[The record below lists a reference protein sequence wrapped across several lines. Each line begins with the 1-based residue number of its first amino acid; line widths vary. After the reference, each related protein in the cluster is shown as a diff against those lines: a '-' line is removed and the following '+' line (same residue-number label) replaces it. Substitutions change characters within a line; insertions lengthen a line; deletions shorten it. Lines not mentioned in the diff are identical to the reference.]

1 MRVNSGIQSL
11 HSYRKLSGEELRDCL
26 AIKTEKIFAS
36 TSFLVI
42 SFIALCLAS
51 LFIGPLV
58 IRSQRFSS
66 KIQFHPELR
75 FSMVKSREAKFNRL
89 LAAGTISLRACRVIR
104 SESSVKWH
112 VDSK

>member
-1 MRVNSGIQSL
+1 MRVNSGIKSL

-26 AIKTEKIFAS
+26 AIKMEKIFAN

-51 LFIGPLV
+51 FFIGPLV
-58 IRSQRFSS
+58 IRNQHFFS

-75 FSMVKSREAKFNRL
+75 FSMVKSREANFNEP
-89 LAAGTISLRACRVIR
+89 LAARPISLRACRVIR
-104 SESSVKWH
+104 SESSVK
-112 VDSK
+112 